1 MSEERLEE
9 IRKSAEEIVENF
21 SEIERELPTQEET
34 YYEQDALNVLKEDGE
49 PTSEEELE
57 NFRENFLKIMPE
69 RDENGNLEVE
79 VAEWTK

>member
-9 IRKSAEEIVENF
+9 IRESAEEIVENF

-49 PTSEEELE
+49 STSEEELE

-69 RDENGNLEVE
+69 KDENGNLEVE